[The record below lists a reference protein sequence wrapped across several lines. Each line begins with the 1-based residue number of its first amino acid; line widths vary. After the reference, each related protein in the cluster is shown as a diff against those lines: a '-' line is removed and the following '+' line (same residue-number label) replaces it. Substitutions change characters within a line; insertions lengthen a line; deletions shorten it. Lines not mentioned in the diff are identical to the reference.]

1 MKEGT
6 GNRQS
11 FDCAVYRVF
20 CFYVFVKCSVPPDY
34 DDQVCQRKSVKY

>member
-11 FDCAVYRVF
+11 FDCAVYPFFFLVL
-20 CFYVFVKCSVPPDY
+20 FVSVPVPEIMTI
-34 DDQVCQRKSVKY
+34 KFAN